1 MKCSSKTERLIGCIC
16 FISVALVMMIC
27 FTAGVAKADPFIVPD
42 FESAV
47 FDTPTHI
54 DNAFF
59 TLIPGTA
66 FCYEADTEDGPETNE
81 VTVVTQGGG
90 ACTLPIADV
99 QTIVVRDAVRLDGNL
114 TEDTYDF
121 YAQDND
127 GNVWYLGEAT
137 KECGPP
143 QNTEGTWNAN
153 NFDSNNN
160 PHGGGE
166 PGIVMLDDPMQGKSY
181 QQEFLVDVAEDMAK
195 VLRLNADVTDY
206 CDKDCLNTKEW
217 TPLAPGN
224 VEHKYYAPDIAPD
237 IGGLVLV
244 EALKGKTVLTE
255 LVVVLDVN
263 DTGACPSSFTNALA
277 NLCNIALPPPMNCV
291 SPE

>member
-47 FDTPTHI
+47 FGTPTLI

-66 FCYEADTEDGPETNE
+66 FCYEADTEDGTETNE

-90 ACTLPIADV
+90 ACTLPIAGV
-99 QTIVVRDAVRLDGNL
+99 QTIVVRDAVRLDGDL

-137 KECGPP
+137 KECEDG
-143 QNTEGTWNAN
+143 NTEGTWNA
-153 NFDSNNN
+153 DQE
-160 PHGGGE
+160 GAE
-166 PGIVMLDDPMQGKSY
+166 PGIVMLADPMPGNSY
-181 QQEFLVDVAEDMAK
+181 QQEFLEDVAEDMGK
-195 VLRLNADVTDY
+195 VLRLNANHSEY
-206 CDKDCLNTKEW
+206 CEQGCLETKEW

-224 VEHKYYAPDIAPD
+224 IEHKYYAQGITNG

-244 EALKGKTVLTE
+244 EELKGKTVMTE
-255 LVVVLDVN
+255 LADVLEVN
-263 DTGACPSSFTNALA
+263 DTGDCPTSLPNALY
-277 NLCNIALPPPMNCV
+277 NLCNEASPPPMNC
-291 SPE
+291 E